1 MLILVIRRGSRRRI
15 SWIVS
20 RLMGILML
28 GRINRIMGW
37 LLLRMRVACGH
48 HLLLLLLMG
57 VIRDGI
63 SGFRSHVSRVV
74 MDNRNRMNHWSRR
87 VVMMMVAGM

>member
-1 MLILVIRRGSRRRI
+1 
-15 SWIVS
+15 
-20 RLMGILML
+20 
-28 GRINRIMGW
+28 
-37 LLLRMRVACGH
+37 MRVACGH

-74 MDNRNRMNHWSRR
+74 MDNRNRMNHRSRR
-87 VVMMMVAGM
+87 VVMMMMAGM